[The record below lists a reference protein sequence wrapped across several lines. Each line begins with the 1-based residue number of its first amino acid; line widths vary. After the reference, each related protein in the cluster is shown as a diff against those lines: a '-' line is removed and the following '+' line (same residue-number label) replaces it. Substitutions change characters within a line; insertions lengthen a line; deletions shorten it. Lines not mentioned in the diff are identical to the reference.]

1 MITIL
6 IHFRKGT
13 RCMIRFLHL
22 WTGLI
27 FGTILVVLGLTG
39 TALAWIDELDSLLNP
54 TLLHAPA
61 PAGTRAGAAL
71 RPSAAAVQAA
81 HDVLARDA
89 RYGKP
94 TMLALPER
102 AGDVYVAWYRPDNA
116 PSASRWQLAVSRQV
130 MLDPATLTVT
140 GERNWGEAGLSRPLL
155 MPTLFHVHRYLVAGE
170 VGKTVI
176 AVTGVSLLLLA
187 LSGIVLWWPRMT
199 RSAIWAALTVR
210 HGGNWPRFNFQL
222 HRAAGFFAAPVLLML
237 AFSGIYFN
245 MPAWITPV
253 VKAVAHVTPPAKP
266 VNRSA
271 VGGGVSIA
279 DATAAAQARFPD
291 ARVSR
296 ISMPSK
302 AGAPYEVRLR
312 QAGELRK
319 GPGATRVTIDSGD
332 GAVLRVIDPV
342 RAEGGDAFLSWLFP
356 LHSGEAFG
364 IAGRAFISVFGL
376 MPLMFMVT
384 GLVIW
389 LKLRRKARKPTAAA
403 TSVPELQP
411 LRVRRAG

>member
-1 MITIL
+1 
-6 IHFRKGT
+6 
-13 RCMIRFLHL
+13 MIRFLHL

-61 PAGTRAGAAL
+61 PAGTGAGDAL

-81 HDVLARDA
+81 HDTLARDA

-94 TMLALPER
+94 TMLVLPER
-102 AGDVYVAWYRPDNA
+102 AGDVYVAWYRPQAA
-116 PSASRWQLAVSRQV
+116 PPASSWKVAVSRQV

-253 VKAVAHVTPPAKP
+253 VKAVSHVTPPGKP

-271 VGGGVSIA
+271 VGGAGVSIA
-279 DATAAAQARFPD
+279 DAMLAAQAQFPA

-296 ISMPSK
+296 LSLPVK

-312 QAGELRK
+312 QAGEVRK

-332 GAVLRVIDPV
+332 GAVLRVIDPM
-342 RAEGGDAFLSWLFP
+342 RAQGGDAFLSWMFP
-356 LHSGEAFG
+356 LHTGEAFG
-364 IAGRAFISVFGL
+364 NAGRAFISVFGL

-389 LKLRRKARKPTAAA
+389 LKLRRKARKPKA
-403 TSVPELQP
+403 VPAPVPALQP